1 MILYLDTSALVKRY
15 FREPFSDE
23 VVLRWKAATEIVISS
38 VAYAEALASFYR
50 KKREAGLKEAVTR
63 KVIEAFRLDWKSFI
77 RIEVNDGLNEYLDR
91 ALKRYPLRGFDAIH
105 LASAVLVREGLRE
118 NILFACF
125 DQVLARA
132 ASKEGFE
139 TFPQISG

>member
-50 KKREAGLKEAVTR
+50 KKRETGLKEAVAR

-77 RIEVNDGLNEYLDR
+77 RIEVNEELDTYLDR
-91 ALKRYPLRGFDAIH
+91 ALERYPLRGFDAIH
-105 LASAVLVREGLRE
+105 LASAVLVREGLKE
-118 NILFACF
+118 DILFVCF

-132 ASKEGFE
+132 ARKEGFE
-139 TFPQISG
+139 IFPQISR

>member
-23 VVLRWKAATEIVISS
+23 VVLRWKTATEIVISS

-50 KKREAGLKEAVTR
+50 KKRETGLKEALTR
-63 KVIEAFRLDWKSFI
+63 KVIEAFLLDWKSFV
-77 RIEVNDGLNEYLDR
+77 RIEVNEELDTYLDR
-91 ALKRYPLRGFDAIH
+91 ALERYPLRGFDAIH
-105 LASAVLVREGLRE
+105 LASAVLVREGLQE
-118 NILFACF
+118 DILFVCF

-132 ASKEGFE
+132 ARKEGFE
-139 TFPQISG
+139 IFPQISG

>member
-38 VAYAEALASFYR
+38 VAYAETLASFYR
-50 KKREAGLKEAVTR
+50 KKREAGLKEAVAR
-63 KVIEAFRLDWKSFI
+63 RVIEAFRLDWKSFI
-77 RIEVNDGLNEYLDR
+77 RIKVNGELDEYLDR
-91 ALKRYPLRGFDAIH
+91 ALARYPLRGFDAIH

-118 NILFACF
+118 DILFVCF
-125 DQVLARA
+125 DQVLVRA
-132 ASKEGFE
+132 ARKEGFE
-139 TFPQISG
+139 TFPHSSG